1 MPSIFIWKA
10 TIPNLSKSSI
20 KIHRGSNWM
29 LEETTDTSSS
39 KSYIYLEQNVISE
52 SDDLLITFQ
61 TKSMPRDWVGSDL
74 LEVES
79 VPYSI
84 VKSDNYGVL
93 EAVGEWMRF
102 TLNKDVNF
110 TKDTLIHE
118 YNNIRQ
124 WIN

>member
-10 TIPNLSKSSI
+10 ATPNLSKSSI
-20 KIHRGSNWM
+20 KIYRGSDWV
-29 LEETTDTSSS
+29 LEENTDNSCS

-74 LEVES
+74 LDVEY
-79 VPYSI
+79 VPYKI
-84 VKSDNYGVL
+84 LKSDNYGVL
-93 EAVGEWMRF
+93 EAAGEWMRF
-102 TLNKDVNF
+102 TLNKDVDF
-110 TKDTLIHE
+110 TKETLIHE
-118 YNNIRQ
+118 YNNIRR